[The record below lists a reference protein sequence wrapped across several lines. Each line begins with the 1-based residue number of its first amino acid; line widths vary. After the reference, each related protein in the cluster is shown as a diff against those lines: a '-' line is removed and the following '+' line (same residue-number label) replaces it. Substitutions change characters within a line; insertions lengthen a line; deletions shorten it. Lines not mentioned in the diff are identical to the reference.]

1 MFSVYIKG
9 SDELVYTLQKEI
21 NTEIWLGGYDNNIRT
36 NLIILT
42 LETTETEQS
51 YIWKNILKLIKKFV
65 DLIDKIPV
73 LPSYDGNI
81 ISKVMTISLEKT
93 LGAIQKH
100 FHRIEKREELS
111 TTFRSFCSISTE
123 NNYLDMTAVV
133 GCSSVV
139 EYNKRK
145 IYLY

>member
-1 MFSVYIKG
+1 MEKHF
-9 SDELVYTLQKEI
+9 
-21 NTEIWLGGYDNNIRT
+21 
-36 NLIILT
+36 
-42 LETTETEQS
+42 ET
-51 YIWKNILKLIKKFV
+51 YKKFV

-133 GCSSVV
+133 GCSSIV
-139 EYNKRK
+139 E
-145 IYLY
+145 